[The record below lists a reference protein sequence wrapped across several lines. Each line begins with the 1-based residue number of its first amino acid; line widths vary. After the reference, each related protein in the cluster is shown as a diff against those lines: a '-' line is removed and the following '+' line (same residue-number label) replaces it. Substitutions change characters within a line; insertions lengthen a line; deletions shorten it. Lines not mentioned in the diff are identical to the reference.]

1 MCLQAKE
8 TPCTIL
14 YLIKGQKV
22 DVGKGMIMDP
32 SQRTF
37 HNQPIPAGHFRV
49 SLSSVKSGHEDL
61 PPPVQHVG
69 ADDETPPRI
78 GSCKGWVLLWP
89 KNLIRL
95 EPAESTPITTHQ
107 QACAETT
114 TPPTQLPAPVVP
126 GESGGRH
133 DEGGAIVLADVI
145 SPVEQRMDDETE
157 VDPMDFLNTNAYDCD
172 IDMMSQPY
180 DESGYQ
186 LANEDMDDMPGQE
199 GRSRDCKKSL
209 FMKSSQDTPED
220 AASTQA
226 QLAGRE
232 GRTVLSPGTLGQGLR
247 KGLEGVPKK
256 KERKRS
262 GKVTASKQARAHSSQ
277 TMHSEERVPVKGAVM
292 FHLTGEPML
301 PPKPLEALSGDLRRL
316 HDHVLS
322 TEKSL
327 LASKDPGYPT
337 YAARVPE
344 GKCYVDTR
352 PAEVFF
358 LRFDHIFEMFLTRRL
373 DFTIVRLFALHM
385 SSVMKREEVSQ
396 ICVADPYYMHESFL
410 SLGDFERET
419 ARDYLQNFMVQNKDR
434 EIVLVPYH
442 PK

>member
-1 MCLQAKE
+1 
-8 TPCTIL
+8 
-14 YLIKGQKV
+14 
-22 DVGKGMIMDP
+22 MD
-32 SQRTF
+32 
-37 HNQPIPAGHFRV
+37 
-49 SLSSVKSGHEDL
+49 
-61 PPPVQHVG
+61 
-69 ADDETPPRI
+69 
-78 GSCKGWVLLWP
+78 
-89 KNLIRL
+89 
-95 EPAESTPITTHQ
+95 
-107 QACAETT
+107 
-114 TPPTQLPAPVVP
+114 
-126 GESGGRH
+126 
-133 DEGGAIVLADVI
+133 
-145 SPVEQRMDDETE
+145 
-157 VDPMDFLNTNAYDCD
+157 
-172 IDMMSQPY
+172 
-180 DESGYQ
+180 
-186 LANEDMDDMPGQE
+186 
-199 GRSRDCKKSL
+199 
-209 FMKSSQDTPED
+209 
-220 AASTQA
+220 
-226 QLAGRE
+226 
-232 GRTVLSPGTLGQGLR
+232 
-247 KGLEGVPKK
+247 
-256 KERKRS
+256 
-262 GKVTASKQARAHSSQ
+262 
-277 TMHSEERVPVKGAVM
+277 SEERVPVKGAAM

-385 SSVMKREEVSQ
+385 SSVMKSEEVSQ

>member
-1 MCLQAKE
+1 M
-8 TPCTIL
+8 
-14 YLIKGQKV
+14 G
-22 DVGKGMIMDP
+22 
-32 SQRTF
+32 
-37 HNQPIPAGHFRV
+37 
-49 SLSSVKSGHEDL
+49 
-61 PPPVQHVG
+61 
-69 ADDETPPRI
+69 
-78 GSCKGWVLLWP
+78 
-89 KNLIRL
+89 
-95 EPAESTPITTHQ
+95 
-107 QACAETT
+107 
-114 TPPTQLPAPVVP
+114 
-126 GESGGRH
+126 
-133 DEGGAIVLADVI
+133 
-145 SPVEQRMDDETE
+145 
-157 VDPMDFLNTNAYDCD
+157 FLNTNAYEGDL
-172 IDMMSQPY
+172 DMMSQPY

-186 LANEDMDDMPGQE
+186 HANEDMDDMPGQE
-199 GRSRDCKKSL
+199 GRWKDCKKSL
-209 FMKSSQDTPED
+209 FMKSPQDTPED

-226 QLAGRE
+226 QLSQRE

-262 GKVTASKQARAHSSQ
+262 GKIAASKQARAQSSQ
-277 TMHSEERVPVKGAVM
+277 TMHSEERVPVKGAAM

-385 SSVMKREEVSQ
+385 SSVMKSEEVSQ

-419 ARDYLQNFMVQNKDR
+419 AREYLQNFMVQNKDR
-434 EIVLVPYH
+434 EIVLMPYH